1 MKRSIALLLALILL
15 LCGCSA
21 PAAETEPTE
30 KQYSQNYPKIE
41 NPVSAERIAQFTT
54 KSSDMTEA
62 EMRQLSVDFF
72 EYSKTALWTP
82 DREFHYIKTG
92 EGATDDIHLGVIYGG
107 LPYIAVA
114 SGNVYRLA
122 EYADENGV
130 VDMTEAEKD
139 PKRFGNQCSLASSWG
154 WARVINSANFGW
166 TYQMVQQNGFLRVG
180 PYTYSDNLIRFGG
193 GASPTTTTIANENGA
208 ETMFLSYGEMK
219 MADGLVNYNEAGHA
233 MMVYRD
239 PVVVIGPNNKID
251 GASSYVQII
260 DQYGSWVES
269 TTEDGVTYTHKDYV
283 GRKMTFNQLL
293 QDGYLPFTFAEFQG
307 TDPIEETEC
316 TYSYTGD
323 TINMQ
328 QLMAAT
334 VTANYSISDVFVC
347 LKDGDKTV
355 IRDVYRAD
363 TVGVKTTN
371 IYKALSTKQWSE
383 YASKGYTVEISVQ
396 LGTGE
401 CPVIYTGNFV
411 P

>member
-1 MKRSIALLLALILL
+1 MI
-15 LCGCSA
+15 
-21 PAAETEPTE
+21 
-30 KQYSQNYPKIE
+30 
-41 NPVSAERIAQFTT
+41 VS
-54 KSSDMTEA
+54 
-62 EMRQLSVDFF
+62 
-72 EYSKTALWTP
+72 
-82 DREFHYIKTG
+82 
-92 EGATDDIHLGVIYGG
+92 
-107 LPYIAVA
+107 
-114 SGNVYRLA
+114 
-122 EYADENGV
+122 
-130 VDMTEAEKD
+130 
-139 PKRFGNQCSLASSWG
+139 
-154 WARVINSANFGW
+154 
-166 TYQMVQQNGFLRVG
+166 
-180 PYTYSDNLIRFGG
+180 
-193 GASPTTTTIANENGA
+193 TTTTIANENCA

-316 TYSYTGD
+316 LYSHTSN

-401 CPVIYTGNFV
+401 CPVIYTGKFV